1 MRQHIKYERL
11 LQGIQKYKSTKEY
24 YSSSAVLGKLSEVSS
39 TAFNQTEDP
48 VVTWPLGEVG
58 RKSAT

>member
-1 MRQHIKYERL
+1 MKVYCKASKNIDKL
-11 LQGIQKYKSTKEY
+11 KSTTPP
-24 YSSSAVLGKLSEVSS
+24 ALFLGKLSEVSS

-48 VVTWPLGEVG
+48 VVTCPLGEVG